1 MNYSKRGVIEKQ
13 ASLKSGTAKVAMKG
27 AILAFRV
34 IVVAVVIV
42 CIIGGYA
49 AYGMIN
55 GLVSNSPSLENLDLR
70 PTGYKTTIYYADGT
84 VCDTLYG
91 AESNRSYAYIEEIPL
106 VVRQAFIA
114 KEDTRFYE
122 HNGVDVQGIF
132 RAIVSDIRTRSF
144 DYGGSTITQ
153 QLLKNKLFGGGDE
166 DDNVAKIT
174 RKVQEQYLAIQA
186 ENMYEKDEILEFYL
200 NLINLGNGNFGI
212 KEAAYGYF
220 GKDVSE
226 LTLSEACVLAP
237 IAYSPTR
244 RNPVRYPEKNAT
256 YREETLKAML
266 EQGYCTKA
274 EFDEAM
280 ADPVYE
286 RIMEVQQTV
295 SAVKSAPTSY
305 FTDELIE
312 QLLSDLQTR
321 LGYTEAEASTL
332 IYSGG
337 LTIHSTQDPRI
348 QKIMD
353 EYYSDD
359 SNFPKFGEGSYYEL
373 NYAISVYK
381 PDGSVIHYHM
391 KDLLKYFENY
401 QDIQHLYY
409 HEKGGWTGMTELC
422 LSDYELNARC
432 DEYRAT
438 VVEEGDKAV
447 ERRVITPQ
455 PQSSMVILDQ
465 HTGHVVAI
473 YGGRGV
479 KTASRVLNRATNTV
493 RQVGS
498 TFKVLASF
506 LPALDGGGQTLASV
520 VDDSQFVYP
529 GTYQEVTNWYGKA
542 YRGITSMRE
551 ACAQSMNVCAVEFLE
566 RIGAKLAFGY
576 LKKLGFSTLV
586 EAKKVDG
593 VTYTDIALPLALG
606 GLTDGVTNLELTAA
620 YATIAN
626 KGVYQTPIFYT
637 EVYDHEGKLLLKNES
652 VSTQVIKTSTAWLLT
667 SAMEDVVTNGTGGR
681 LAFKN
686 YKMTV
691 AGKTGTSKKANDL
704 WFVGFTPY
712 YTAGI
717 WTGYDNNFSQKNT
730 VYQQNLWRNIMEKI
744 HMELGLE
751 NQIFEMPDS
760 IETAKI
766 CTKCGKLAVEGLCD
780 EYVGGNCIKEE
791 YFAKGTVPTQK
802 CDCHVRVRICTESGH
817 LASPECPT
825 SSIVEKVLL
834 AKEERIYIPVDDLEL
849 YAKSKNVAFVG
860 YTLPDDRNP
869 YVTIDD
875 DGNRVETII
884 RMTTWDTPF
893 LVPTGEQ
900 ADPCPV
906 HNPWY
911 YQDGD
916 GSFFEVPDEDDIK
929 HEEEIDDTVAR

>member
-1 MNYSKRGVIEKQ
+1 MDYSKRGVAQKQ
-13 ASLKSGTAKVAMKG
+13 AALKSGTAKVAMKG
-27 AILAFRV
+27 AITIFR
-34 IVVAVVIV
+34 VVIV
-42 CIIGGYA
+42 AILAICIIGGYA
-49 AYGMIN
+49 AYGMMN
-55 GLVSNSPSLENLDLR
+55 GLVSNSPSLANLDLR

-84 VCDTLYG
+84 ICDTLYG
-91 AESNRSYAYIEEIPL
+91 AESNRSYAYIDEIPL

-122 HNGVDVQGIF
+122 HNGIDVQGIF

-244 RNPVRYPEKNAT
+244 RNPVRYPEKNAI

-266 EQGYCTKA
+266 EQGYCTK
-274 EFDEAM
+274 EEYEEAL

-337 LTIHSTQDPRI
+337 LTIHTTQDPRI

-391 KDLLKYFENY
+391 SDLLKYFANY
-401 QDIQHLYY
+401 QDTKHLYY
-409 HEKGGWTGMTELC
+409 HEKGGWVGVTELC
-422 LSDYELNARC
+422 LNADELNERC
-432 DEYRAT
+432 DEYKAT
-438 VVEEGDKAV
+438 VVEEGDTAV

-455 PQSSMVILDQ
+455 PQSSMVIIDQ
-465 HTGHVVAI
+465 HNGHVVAI
-473 YGGRGV
+473 YGGRGP

-529 GTYQEVTNWYGKA
+529 GTYKEVTNWYTTG
-542 YRGITSMRE
+542 YRGITSMRK
-551 ACAQSMNVCAVEFLE
+551 ACADSMNVCAVEFLE
-566 RIGAKLAFGY
+566 RIGARLSFNY
-576 LKKLGFSTLV
+576 LKKLGFTTLV
-586 EAKKVDG
+586 ESRKENG
-593 VTYTDIALPLALG
+593 VIYSDIALPLALG

-626 KGVYQTPIFYT
+626 NGIYQTPIFYT

-667 SAMEDVVTNGTGGR
+667 SAMIDVVEAGTGGR
-681 LAFKN
+681 LRIPN
-686 YKMTV
+686 MTV

-730 VYQQNLWRNIMEKI
+730 KYQQDLWQHIMAKI
-744 HMELGLE
+744 HTELELK
-751 NQIFEMPDS
+751 NQTYEVPDS
-760 IETAKI
+760 IVTAKI

-780 EYVGGNCIKEE
+780 EYVGGNCIAEE
-791 YFAKGTVPTQK
+791 YFAKGTVPTEK
-802 CDCHVRVRICTESGH
+802 CTCHKRVRICTESGH

-825 SSIVEKVLL
+825 SSIVEMVLL
-834 AKEERIYIPVDDLEL
+834 AKEERIYIPIDDLERL
-849 YAKSKNVAFVG
+849 AKEKGVAYVG
-860 YTLPDDRNP
+860 TTLPDDRNP
-869 YVTIDD
+869 NVTYDEN
-875 DGNRVETII
+875 GNRIETII

-893 LVPTGEQ
+893 LVPYDEK

-911 YQDGD
+911 YQNG
-916 GSFFEVPDEDDIK
+916 GGTSFELPDEDDIK
-929 HEEEIDDTVAR
+929 QDDNKDDTIAH